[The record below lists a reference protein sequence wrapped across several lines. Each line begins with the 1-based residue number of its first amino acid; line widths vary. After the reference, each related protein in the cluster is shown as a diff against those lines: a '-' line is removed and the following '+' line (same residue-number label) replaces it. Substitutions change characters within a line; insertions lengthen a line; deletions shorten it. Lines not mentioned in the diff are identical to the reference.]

1 MYMVKKTVMATFMF
15 VLCAVLLALTGCG
28 SSSSDNTTPDTTAP
42 TVVSV
47 APAVSSTDIA
57 TNAVITVT
65 FSEAVDASTI
75 NASTFTLKDSGN
87 NATSGTVSPSGTTA
101 TFTPSASL
109 SYLTPYTA
117 TITTGVKDVAGN
129 ALATNY
135 TWHFN
140 TVTTPSPLLDA
151 AVLKSWID
159 NGVVNSTGGS
169 RVVILDVS
177 TASTYT
183 PGHIPGAL
191 LADSAIYQNRQEGP
205 AVDVNMVLDGT
216 HMDAFVQ
223 KYGIDNNTTIV
234 FTTSSI
240 LNATRAYWMFRYWG
254 FPKEKLKVLN
264 GFNTTWNA
272 TYPSSISTGDA
283 PTVTPS
289 TYSVKSNTSLRA
301 DLRASLS
308 EMISV
313 ASGSVAN
320 AVILD
325 SRSTSTS
332 GSYAG
337 IAGSTT
343 GVFAPSGDY
352 VVFEGHMKG
361 GKALL
366 YTTMYDGTTLQFKSS
381 SDLTAMFATVGI
393 DNTKTTYNH
402 CRTGVIASLP
412 FFVLDAI
419 LDWPAVDYDGS
430 WSQWGQMS
438 ADTAN
443 GGMLASGS
451 PWITD
456 IPSLTDSAS
465 IVYNHVTKAVELLTL
480 NGSLCSGQT
489 STTGTVTDAPVGCTA
504 IPANAPDSSVAIAS
518 GNQIED
524 ADAAYMGH

>member
-1 MYMVKKTVMATFMF
+1 
-15 VLCAVLLALTGCG
+15 
-28 SSSSDNTTPDTTAP
+28 
-42 TVVSV
+42 
-47 APAVSSTDIA
+47 
-57 TNAVITVT
+57 
-65 FSEAVDASTI
+65 
-75 NASTFTLKDSGN
+75 
-87 NATSGTVSPSGTTA
+87 
-101 TFTPSASL
+101 
-109 SYLTPYTA
+109 
-117 TITTGVKDVAGN
+117 
-129 ALATNY
+129 LATNY
-135 TWHFN
+135 TWNFT

-205 AVDVNMVLDGT
+205 AVDINMVLDGA

-254 FPKEKLKVLN
+254 FPKEKLKVLD
-264 GFNTTWNA
+264 GFNTTWNT
-272 TYPSSISTGDA
+272 TYPSSISTGA
-283 PTVTPS
+283 SPTITPS
-289 TYSVKSNTSLRA
+289 TYSVKSNTSLHSE
-301 DLRASLS
+301 LRASLS

-325 SRSTSTS
+325 SRTTSTS

-337 IAGSTT
+337 IAGSTA
-343 GVFAPSGDY
+343 GVFNPSGDY

-361 GKALL
+361 AKALL
-366 YTTMYDGTTLQFKSS
+366 YTTMYDATTLQFKSS

-393 DNTKTTYNH
+393 DNTKTTYSH

-443 GGMLASGS
+443 GGMLAAGS

-456 IPSLTDSAS
+456 IPSLTETTS
-465 IVYNHVTKAVELLTL
+465 IVYNHATKAVELLSL
-480 NGSLCSGQT
+480 DGSVCSSQT
-489 STTGTVTDAPVGCTA
+489 STTGTITYSPASCT
-504 IPANAPDSSVAIAS
+504 PTAPDSYAAS
-518 GNQIED
+518 GNQIEE
-524 ADAAYMGH
+524 ADAVYMGH

>member
-1 MYMVKKTVMATFMF
+1 MYIMKKKVPASFMF

-28 SSSSDNTTPDTTAP
+28 SSSSDSTPTPDTTAP

-47 APAVSSTDIA
+47 APAASSTGIA
-57 TNAVITVT
+57 RNAVITVT
-65 FSEAVDASTI
+65 FSEAVDAATI

-87 NATSGTVSPSGTTA
+87 NAASGTVSASGTTA
-101 TFTPSASL
+101 TFTPAAAL
-109 SYLTPYTA
+109 NYLTPYTA
-117 TITTGVKDVAGN
+117 TITTGATDAAGN
-129 ALATNY
+129 ALVANY
-135 TWHFN
+135 TWNFT

-151 AVLKSWID
+151 AVLKSWVD
-159 NGVVNSTGGS
+159 NGVVNSTGSS
-169 RVVILDVS
+169 RVVILDLG
-177 TASTYT
+177 TAATYT

-191 LADSAIYQNRQEGP
+191 LADSSLYQNRQEGP
-205 AVDVNMVLDGT
+205 AVDVNMVLDGPS
-216 HMDAFVQ
+216 MDAFVQ

-254 FPKEKLKVLN
+254 FPKEKLKLLD
-264 GFNTTWNA
+264 GLNTTWKT
-272 TYPSSISTGDA
+272 TYSSSISTGDS
-283 PTVTPS
+283 PTVTAS
-289 TYSVKSNTSLRA
+289 TYSVKSNTALHPE
-301 DLRASLS
+301 LRASLS

-320 AVILD
+320 AVVLD

-332 GSYAG
+332 GSYNG
-337 IAGSTT
+337 TPGSTT
-343 GVFAPSGDY
+343 GVFSPGSDW
-352 VVFEGHMKG
+352 VVFEGHIAG

-393 DNTKTTYNH
+393 DSTKTTYNH

-443 GGMLASGS
+443 GGRLAAGS

-456 IPSLTDSAS
+456 TIMLSEGV
-465 IVYNHVTKAVELLTL
+465 VYNHATNAVELLTL
-480 NGSLCSGQT
+480 NGSICSGQT
-489 STTGTVTDAPVGCTA
+489 STADVIADAPTGCTA
-504 IPANAPDSSVAIAS
+504 SSANDPDSFVPLDM